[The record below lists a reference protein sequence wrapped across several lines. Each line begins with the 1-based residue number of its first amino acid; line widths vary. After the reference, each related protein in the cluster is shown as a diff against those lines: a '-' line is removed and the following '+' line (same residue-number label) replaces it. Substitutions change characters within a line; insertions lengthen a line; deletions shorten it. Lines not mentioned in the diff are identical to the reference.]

1 MLLPLRR
8 GFLTPP
14 CTDSSLTAIQRLVR
28 GLNGGEN
35 FLKKEKGPFFN
46 TLGGFTIVQAGVTF
60 FPHVDSF
67 SPKYDH
73 FWLFSRYFAL
83 NVVRRGPH

>member
-60 FPHVDSF
+60 FRMSTRF
-67 SPKYDH
+67 RQNMTI
-73 FWLFSRYFAL
+73 FGYFPGIL
-83 NVVRRGPH
+83 L